1 LPCTNT
7 LWLRWARGKK
17 TAEYTKDM
25 KEDLVVCQCAN
36 VLVKDVVDIINA
48 YPGIPASTVSS
59 ALNIGYGCGCCVR
72 QDSGVTDVS
81 LGEVLETLNSSPR
94 A

>member
-1 LPCTNT
+1 MPCTSA
-7 LWLRWARGKK
+7 LCLRWYNETIK
-17 TAEYTKDM
+17 YTKDM

-81 LGEVLETLNSSPR
+81 LGEVLASFNTH
-94 A
+94 AYV

>member
-1 LPCTNT
+1 
-7 LWLRWARGKK
+7 
-17 TAEYTKDM
+17 M

-36 VLVKDVVDIINA
+36 VLVKDVKDIINA
-48 YPGIPASTVSS
+48 YPGMAAGTVAA

-81 LGEVLETLNSSPR
+81 LDEVLASLNSPG

>member
-1 LPCTNT
+1 
-7 LWLRWARGKK
+7 
-17 TAEYTKDM
+17 M

-36 VLVKDVVDIINA
+36 VLVKDVKDIINA
-48 YPGIPASTVSS
+48 YPGIAAGTVAS

-81 LGEVLETLNSSPR
+81 LDEVLASLNSPG

>member
-1 LPCTNT
+1 
-7 LWLRWARGKK
+7 
-17 TAEYTKDM
+17 M

-48 YPGIPASTVSS
+48 YPDIAASTVSS

-72 QDSGVTDVS
+72 KDSGVTDVS

>member
-1 LPCTNT
+1 
-7 LWLRWARGKK
+7 
-17 TAEYTKDM
+17 M

-36 VLVKDVVDIINA
+36 VLVKDVKDIINA
-48 YPGIPASTVSS
+48 YPGIAAGTVAS

-81 LGEVLETLNSSPR
+81 LDEVLASLNSPGV
-94 A
+94 

>member
-1 LPCTNT
+1 
-7 LWLRWARGKK
+7 
-17 TAEYTKDM
+17 M

-48 YPGIPASTVSS
+48 YPGLPAGTVSA

-81 LGEVLETLNSSPR
+81 LGEVLETLNFSESR
-94 A
+94 